1 MHTDATRTALLRDA
15 LTQVAPGIA
24 TVRTVPVWNDAA
36 GEQPR
41 RSTLVTLDGPDGGP
55 ISEDIEANGAAHQVA
70 RELLRDTFPEAD
82 WSLTHAYDVHAG
94 ELTTLPT
101 EPPATNGDH
110 PTDPQP
116 PPDEPPDEHE
126 TAPEPEQRKDAG
138 Q

>member
-1 MHTDATRTALLRDA
+1 MHTEPTHTERLRDA

-24 TVRTVPVWNDAA
+24 TVRTVPVYNDA
-36 GEQPR
+36 GTEIPR

-70 RELLRDTFPEAD
+70 RDLLREAFPETD
-82 WSLTHAYDVHAG
+82 WALTHAYDVHTG
-94 ELTTLPT
+94 ELTTLPA

-116 PPDEPPDEHE
+116 PPDEQPAGDSVRG
-126 TAPEPEQRKDAG
+126 APEQGTG